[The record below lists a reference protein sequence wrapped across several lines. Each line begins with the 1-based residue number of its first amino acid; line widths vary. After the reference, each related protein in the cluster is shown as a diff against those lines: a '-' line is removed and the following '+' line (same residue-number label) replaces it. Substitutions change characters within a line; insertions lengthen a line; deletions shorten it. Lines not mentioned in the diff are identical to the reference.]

1 MEKKG
6 DVLLIEDKMYEA
18 DLMLRALKKSFPQLN
33 YIILHDGEE
42 ALDFIF
48 ARNMYAYR
56 QGEALPGLILL
67 DLDLPKIRGLEVLQL
82 IKSDEIA
89 KRIPVVVLS
98 VSEKMADVEKAY
110 DLGAN
115 SYLVKEIDFAKFI
128 DSLTEIG
135 SYWLTMNKNPPMN

>member
-6 DVLLIEDKMYEA
+6 DILLVENKMYEA

-33 YIILHDGEE
+33 YIILHDGQEV
-42 ALDFIF
+42 LDFIF

-56 QGEALPGLILL
+56 QGESLPMLILL
-67 DLDLPKIRGLEVLQL
+67 DLDLPKIKGLEVLQL
-82 IKSDEIA
+82 IKSDEIFR
-89 KRIPVVVLS
+89 RIPVVVVS
-98 VSEKMADVEKAY
+98 VSERMADVEKAY

-128 DSLTEIG
+128 DSLTDMG
-135 SYWLTMNKNPPMN
+135 SYWLTKNRFPPTS